1 MATNTREKTKRIAE
15 NKDRRPYATA
25 RHIRM
30 SPYKVRRALALIR
43 GKSVQE
49 AQAILEYATIISS
62 EPVLKVLKSAA
73 ANAEHNMGMNRD
85 ELFVSEAFADQG
97 PSLKRMQPVSKG
109 RAHAILKRTSHI
121 TVILDKKESN

>member
-30 SPYKVRRALALIR
+30 SPYKVRRTLALIR

-62 EPVLKVLKSAA
+62 EPVLKVLKSAT
-73 ANAEHNMGMNRD
+73 ANAEHNMGMHRD
-85 ELFVSEAFADQG
+85 ELFVSEAFVDQG

>member
-25 RHIRM
+25 RHVRM

-43 GKSVQE
+43 GKSVHE

-73 ANAEHNMGMNRD
+73 ANAEHNMGMSRD

>member
-1 MATNTREKTKRIAE
+1 MATNTREKSKKIAE

>member
-85 ELFVSEAFADQG
+85 ELFVSEAFVDQG